1 MALNLKKLQDKQLE
15 TSKSSGNFFR
25 CSNGKNLIRIFKFK
39 HEVTKADVA
48 AGYFKKEDIG
58 EEIEELDRPITLH
71 YNYSAESK
79 KPVVS
84 NRRVMK
90 EYQELAKSGEESDLK
105 RAEEIKPSKKYFLN
119 VVDIN
124 DIEGGVKVF
133 GATKGVYNAILEI
146 LMDPEYGGENKLFGC
161 AGLDF
166 GIIYNKQAAS
176 PGDMYKTI
184 PRAGGNSEK
193 LSKELESQVVDLYD
207 PKNLSM
213 FGLVVAD
220 NPEGMEEVEDEAA
233 EETPKASSNGKKKDD
248 EVDDW
253 LSEPVKKKTAAKN
266 GKR

>member
-1 MALNLKKLQDKQLE
+1 ME

-39 HEVTKADVA
+39 HEVSKADVA

-58 EEIEELDRPITLH
+58 EEVEELDRPITLH
-71 YNYSAESK
+71 YNYSSDSK

-90 EYQELAKSGEESDLK
+90 EYQQLVKSTDENDVK
-105 RAEEIKPSKKYFLN
+105 RAEDIKPSKKYFLN

-124 DIEGGVKVF
+124 DIDGGVKVF

-146 LMDPEYGGENKLFGC
+146 LMDPEYGGENKLFGVN
-161 AGLDF
+161 GLDF

-193 LSKELESQVVDLYD
+193 LSKDLEKQVVDLYD

-213 FGLVVAD
+213 FGTVVSDDEVLAE
-220 NPEGMEEVEDEAA
+220 PEEAEA
-233 EETPKASSNGKKKDD
+233 EAEPAKASSNGKKD

-253 LSEPVKKKTAAKN
+253 MDTPKASAKTKAKT
-266 GKR
+266 GRK